1 MFILNLILKSMTLTW
16 KRDEEQSGFFG
27 GKGSLLCNQVQIS
40 EVKKEKGMREM
51 SFQLQL
57 EFRSLDKDR

>member
-1 MFILNLILKSMTLTW
+1 MTLTW
-16 KRDEEQSGFFG
+16 KRDEEQSGFFR